1 MDTMELVKAYKKE
14 YSGLPRVFRAPGR
27 VNLIGEHTDYND
39 GFVLPMAID
48 RYTYVVYANRPD
60 NYVNIYSKQYNEK
73 LDYNLDRPKRQK
85 AWGDYIFGVLW
96 ALREDRYQFPGANIY
111 IDSEVPVG
119 AGLSSSAALEIATA
133 TAVFLVN
140 NFKRNELKLILAAK
154 KAENEFVGMGCGI
167 MDQFVSFF
175 GKGRNALFLDCRSL
189 DYSYIPLNSTAVKY
203 IVCNTM
209 VKHELAAGEYNK
221 RKEECNEGLRIL
233 KEDFPKIEALRDAY
247 ISSLPE
253 MEAKMNPT
261 VLKRVKHVISENDR
275 TVKAV
280 DALKSDKY
288 ILFGRYLNESH
299 NSLRDLYEVSCKELD
314 IMVDKARSIEGVLGA
329 RMTGGGFGGCTINL
343 VKADKA
349 ENFISQIKEL
359 YHKETGIIPDV
370 YQFVPSDGAGE
381 V

>member
-1 MDTMELVKAYKKE
+1 MDVKELVKEFKNE
-14 YSGLPRVFRAPGR
+14 YSGFPRVFRAPGR

-48 RYTYVVYANRPD
+48 RYTYVVYSNRPD
-60 NYVNIYSKQYNEK
+60 NYVSIYSKQYKEK

-85 AWGDYIFGVLW
+85 NWGDYIFGVLW
-96 ALREDRYQFPGANIY
+96 ALREDRFQFPGANIY
-111 IDSEVPVG
+111 INSEVPVG

-221 RKEECNEGLRIL
+221 RKEECNEGLKIL

-247 ISSLPE
+247 LSSLPVVE
-253 MEAKMNPT
+253 PKMNPT

-288 ILFGRYLNESH
+288 VLFGKYLNESH

-314 IMVDKARSIEGVLGA
+314 IMVEKARSIDGVLGA
-329 RMTGGGFGGCTINL
+329 RLTGGGFGGCTINM

-349 ENFISQIKEL
+349 ENFMNQIKDL
-359 YHKETGIIPDV
+359 YFKETGITPDV

-381 V
+381 M